1 MGIWYHLPQS
11 PEHHKLVKIVENT
24 TSKDHITHDDRGQTR
39 YIEKNIQKCF
49 EKIFNVLTCRQ
60 HFTTI

>member
-49 EKIFNVLTCRQ
+49 EKSLMY
-60 HFTTI
+60 